1 MSNNHTDKNYNFD
14 DDQDINEDKE
24 DLAVDNE
31 PAVKRNN
38 ADAVWQGTSLWDKIR
53 PMLHYY
59 IIAIIAFAVAG
70 YMMYNAYRT
79 LYPKQPVQQAE
90 ANHLSFSN
98 QVETGNKPAKGFS
111 PLAQSQENKVKN
123 KSGLGKK
130 EEIKPNAS
138 YSSQTGEVA
147 GINGKKITDQIKK
160 LAEKVD
166 DLNRQ
171 VQKIVESQSQ
181 SYSYNEE
188 AKKLAEKVSES
199 QNDIENHVKSL
210 ASNIDLID
218 KKLSK
223 LENVSLKNNKNI
235 NLMLANQYSHREK
248 LRLRAIVSG
257 RAWLVNDDGV
267 TLTVTKN
274 TDIPGYGHVIKVDD
288 KQTQVTMSSGYIFN

>member
-147 GINGKKITDQIKK
+147 GINGKKITDQIK
-160 LAEKVD
+160 
-166 DLNRQ
+166 N
-171 VQKIVESQSQ
+171 
-181 SYSYNEE
+181 
-188 AKKLAEKVSES
+188 
-199 QNDIENHVKSL
+199 
-210 ASNIDLID
+210 
-218 KKLSK
+218 
-223 LENVSLKNNKNI
+223 
-235 NLMLANQYSHREK
+235 
-248 LRLRAIVSG
+248 
-257 RAWLVNDDGV
+257 
-267 TLTVTKN
+267 
-274 TDIPGYGHVIKVDD
+274 
-288 KQTQVTMSSGYIFN
+288 